1 MYQIIYLVV
10 YFIGIVTEIIY
21 DIRLLVAVAG
31 TTFMIYKGITS
42 RTKEEYRNWFKV
54 LVAGII
60 LMPGLL
66 NKAMLA
72 MTILVTFDLAVV
84 YGLLLVIQKA
94 DRLIRTRL

>member
-21 DIRLLVAVAG
+21 DIRLLVAVTG
-31 TTFMIYKGITS
+31 ITFMIYKGIKS
-42 RTKEEYRNWFKV
+42 RTKEEYRNCFKV
-54 LVAGII
+54 LVASII

-72 MTILVTFDLAVV
+72 MTILVTFDFAVV